1 MDFNE
6 LNMLEVIHRHEYISQ
21 REISSEVGISL
32 GMVNLLLKKFLKVG
46 IIKAEKLTGN
56 KVKYIL
62 TPEGIA
68 FLSKKTID
76 FVSRSYQA
84 VKKIQVHMLDV
95 VNEHYDTEE
104 VIVMYGQDDEI
115 GNLLFDV
122 LKHNGYKI
130 SWTEQIDDE
139 EKYLQWSDP
148 KGKGIYVLHK
158 I

>member
-21 REISSEVGISL
+21 REISNEVGISL

-46 IIKAEKLTGN
+46 IIKVEKLTGN

-62 TPEGIA
+62 TPEGIV

-95 VNEHYDTEE
+95 VNEHYDADE
-104 VIVMYGQDDEI
+104 VIVMYGQDDEV
-115 GNLLFDV
+115 GNLLFDI

-130 SWTEQIDDE
+130 NWTEHIDDE
-139 EKYLQWSDP
+139 DKYLQWSDP

>member
-21 REISSEVGISL
+21 RELSSEVGISL

-46 IIKAEKLTGN
+46 IVKAEKINGN

-62 TPEGIA
+62 TAEGIS

-84 VKKIQVHMLDV
+84 VKKIQTHMLEV
-95 VNEHYDTEE
+95 VNEHYDLDEMVVMFGPNDE
-104 VIVMYGQDDEI
+104 V
-115 GNLLFDV
+115 GNLLFDA
-122 LKHNGYKI
+122 LKHQGYKI
-130 SWTEQIDDE
+130 KWPEQLE
-139 EKYLQWSDP
+139 GQEKYLQWLDP
-148 KGKGIYVLHK
+148 KGEGIYVLHK
-158 I
+158 V

>member
-21 REISSEVGISL
+21 RDISSEVGISL

-84 VKKIQVHMLDV
+84 VKKIQIHMLDV
-95 VNEHYDTEE
+95 VSEHYTKDE
-104 VIVMYGQDDEI
+104 IVTMIGQDDEV
-115 GNLLFDV
+115 GNLLFDA

-130 SWTEQIDDE
+130 SWPDHIDG

-148 KGKGIYVLHK
+148 EGKGIYVLHK

>member
-21 REISSEVGISL
+21 REISNEVGISL

-46 IIKAEKLTGN
+46 IVKAEKLTGN

-84 VKKIQVHMLDV
+84 VKKIQVHI
-95 VNEHYDTEE
+95 TE
-104 VIVMYGQDDEI
+104 VIKRHYTIDEMVFIFGIEDEI
-115 GNLLFDV
+115 GSILLD
-122 LKHNGYKI
+122 
-130 SWTEQIDDE
+130 
-139 EKYLQWSDP
+139 
-148 KGKGIYVLHK
+148 VLHK
-158 I
+158 NGYAYKWVESEENLSKFVQWHDIEGNGIFLLK

>member
-21 REISSEVGISL
+21 REISNEVGISL

-46 IIKAEKLTGN
+46 IVKAEKLTGN

-84 VKKIQVHMLDV
+84 VKKIQVHI
-95 VNEHYDTEE
+95 TE
-104 VIVMYGQDDEI
+104 VIKRNYTIDEMVFIFGIEDEI
-115 GNLLFDV
+115 GSILLDV
-122 LKHNGYKI
+122 LHKNGYAYKWVE
-130 SWTEQIDDE
+130 SE
-139 EKYLQWSDP
+139 ENLSKFVQWHDIE
-148 KGKGIYVLHK
+148 GKGIFLLK
-158 I
+158 